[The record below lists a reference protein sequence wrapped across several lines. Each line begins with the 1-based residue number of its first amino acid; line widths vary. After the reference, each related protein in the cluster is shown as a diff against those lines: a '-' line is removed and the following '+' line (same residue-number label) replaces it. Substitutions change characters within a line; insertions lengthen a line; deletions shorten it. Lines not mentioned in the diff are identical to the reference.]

1 MFELDEENKGNP
13 IGAMLRSN
21 RELRKLDLDFVAE
34 QLKIRRDYLSA
45 MEEDRFD
52 LLPKG
57 MYRRSFLRAYANFL
71 RLDPDH
77 ILKLFDEQYKEEEE
91 EDQIE
96 ARSAWI
102 KAHLGEAK
110 EELKLPKEKLSM
122 QKIASFLKLPFRL
135 SQSGVLVLVSLGI
148 ILVVI
153 IIIILL
159 KPGIKKDRNAI
170 TGSGLT
176 ESGNLRMNSESVD
189 TMKVFMQMVD
199 DSIGKAP
206 EWILRVNAIG
216 ECWMNLESDGKRL
229 FSAMVFE
236 KMNLEFKAKDSFTI
250 YSGKN
255 KELRVWLN
263 GFELKSIPNGVTNLN
278 RKNFKEFILTDVAG
292 QRIKTLSPK

>member
-13 IGAMLRSN
+13 IGAMLRSS

-34 QLKIRRDYLSA
+34 QLKIRQDYLSA

-71 RLDPDH
+71 RLDPAH
-77 ILKLFDEQYKEEEE
+77 ILKIFDEQYKEEEE
-91 EDQIE
+91 DQIE
-96 ARSAWI
+96 ARTAWI
-102 KAHLGEAK
+102 KAHSGEAK
-110 EELKLPKEKLSM
+110 EELKLPKEKLSLS
-122 QKIASFLKLPFRL
+122 KITSFLKLPFRL

-148 ILVVI
+148 IIIVVV
-153 IIIILL
+153 LL
-159 KPGIKKDRNAI
+159 LLLRPGLKKDRNAI
-170 TGSGLT
+170 TSPGLT
-176 ESGNLRMNSESVD
+176 ESGNLRINSEPVD

-206 EWILRVNAIG
+206 DWILKVNAIG
-216 ECWMNLESDGKRL
+216 ECWMNLDSDGKRL

-255 KELRVWLN
+255 QGLKVWLN
-263 GFELKSIPNGVTNLN
+263 GFELKPLPNGVTNLS
-278 RKNFKEFILTDVAG
+278 RDNFKEYVLTDVAG
-292 QRIKTLSPK
+292 QRIKNLPPK